1 MADLIVSTP
10 GTCSGQPR
18 VAGTRI
24 TVATL
29 DACRRDG
36 WDLMQTLA
44 QYPSLTAA
52 QVEAAW
58 AYAERHADRKKIR
71 ASDMLDDLFR
81 DEAAE
86 AWAEVARLRAL
97 LAAYGRALQE
107 EGKQWN
113 GSDEAAYLKAAAA
126 ADTAMEAIQ
135 AEAAKWREWG

>member
-36 WDLMQTLA
+36 WDLAQTLA
-44 QYPSLTAA
+44 QYPSLTAE

-58 AYAERHADRKKIR
+58 AYAERHAARKKIR

-86 AWAEVARLRAL
+86 AWAEVAHLRAL
-97 LAAYGRALQE
+97 LAAYGRAVEDASEIERRVALLDIE
-107 EGKQWN
+107 E
-113 GSDEAAYLKAAAA
+113 
-126 ADTAMEAIQ
+126 
-135 AEAAKWREWG
+135 EAAKWREWVPTEEKRS

>member
-36 WDLMQTLA
+36 WDLAQTLA
-44 QYPSLTAA
+44 QYPSLTAE

-58 AYAERHADRKKIR
+58 AYAERHAARKKIR

-86 AWAEVARLRAL
+86 ARAERDRLRAL
-97 LAAYGRALQE
+97 LAAYGRAVE
-107 EGKQWN
+107 EMG
-113 GSDEAAYLKAAAA
+113 GVLAARHPAIEAVR
-126 ADTAMEAIQ
+126 
-135 AEAAKWREWG
+135 AEAAKWREWVPTEEKRS

>member
-1 MADLIVSTP
+1 MADIIVSTP

-18 VAGTRI
+18 VVGTRI

-36 WDLMQTLA
+36 WDLVQTLA

-58 AYAERHADRKKIR
+58 AYAERHADLKKIR

-86 AWAEVARLRAL
+86 AWAELTRLRAL
-97 LAAYGRALQE
+97 LAAYGRAI
-107 EGKQWN
+107 
-113 GSDEAAYLKAAAA
+113 DETARVRRDPDRYLDAAAA
-126 ADTAMEAIQ
+126 ECEAEWAVR

>member
-58 AYAERHADRKKIR
+58 AYAERHAARKKIR

-86 AWAEVARLRAL
+86 ARADRDRLRAL
-97 LAAYGRALQE
+97 LAAYGRAVEE
-107 EGKQWN
+107 EGERWSH
-113 GSDEAAYLKAAAA
+113 GTEAAYLEAASA
-126 ADTAMEAIQ
+126 ADTAMEAIR